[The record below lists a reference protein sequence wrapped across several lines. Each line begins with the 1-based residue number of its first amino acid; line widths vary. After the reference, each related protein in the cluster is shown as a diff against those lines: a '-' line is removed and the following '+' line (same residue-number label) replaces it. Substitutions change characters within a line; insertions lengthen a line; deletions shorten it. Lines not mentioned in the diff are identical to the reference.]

1 MATSLEPTTLAGLA
15 DRFAAVRRRTEW
27 LCEPLV
33 TEDQVPQS
41 MPDCSPIK
49 WHRAH
54 ATWFFETFILRPHFA
69 GYRPLVD
76 QYLHLFNSYYNA
88 VGPQFSRPQ
97 RGLVTRPTVDE
108 VTAYRRHVDRHMD
121 QLLRGSATVTGELRP
136 EVVELGLNH
145 EEQHQELMVTDLK
158 HLWSHNP
165 LRPAFSAG
173 GWAVERLSGRG
184 VRGSGE
190 PPNRATAPPLG
201 WVGLGEGVREIGH
214 RGVGFAFDNESPRH
228 RVFLE
233 AFELATRAVTAGE
246 YLAFLDDDGYGRPEL
261 WLSDGWAAV
270 REHGWRAPL
279 YWYREEDGWWHFTL
293 SGYRPVAPD
302 EPVTHLS
309 YFEADAFA
317 RWAGARLPTEAEWE
331 VAVAGLPLEGNLLD
345 HGRFH
350 PAPAP
355 AGSGLRQAFGDVW
368 EWTQSAYASYPGYR
382 PVPGALGE
390 YNAKFM
396 SGQMVL
402 RGGSCATPVG
412 HIRPTYRN
420 FFPPTARWQFSGIRL
435 AR

>member
-1 MATSLEPTTLAGLA
+1 MAISLEPAAPAALA
-15 DRFAAVRRRTEW
+15 DRYAAVRRRTEW
-27 LCEPLV
+27 LCRPLV
-33 TEDQVPQS
+33 PEDQVPQS
-41 MPDCSPIK
+41 MPDCSPLK

-54 ATWFFETFILRPHFA
+54 ATWFFETFVLRPHVA

-108 VTAYRRHVDRHMD
+108 VTAYRAHVDRHMD
-121 QLLRGSATVTGELRP
+121 ALLRGAAPVTGALRP
-136 EVVELGLNH
+136 EVIELGLNH

-165 LRPAFSAG
+165 LRPVYHAG
-173 GWAVERLSGRG
+173 GPAGR
-184 VRGSGE
+184 
-190 PPNRATAPPLG
+190 RAGGTAPLG
-201 WVGLGEGVREIGH
+201 WVGFDEGIREIGH
-214 RGVGFAFDNESPRH
+214 DGAGFAFDNEGPRH

-233 AFELATRAVTAGE
+233 AFELATRPVTAGE
-246 YLAFLDDDGYGRPEL
+246 YLSFMEDDGYGRPEL
-261 WLSDGWAAV
+261 WLSDGWAAAGA
-270 REHGWRAPL
+270 HQWRAPL
-279 YWYREEDGWWHFTL
+279 YWYREEESWWHYTL
-293 SGYRPVAPD
+293 SGCRPVAPD
-302 EPVTHLS
+302 EPVTHVS

-331 VAVAGLPLEGNLLD
+331 AAAAGAVPEGHFLD
-345 HGRFH
+345 QGRFH

-355 AGSGLRQAFGDVW
+355 AGSGMRQLSGDVW

-402 RGGSCATPVG
+402 RGGSCATPAG
-412 HIRPTYRN
+412 HVRPTYRN
-420 FFPPTARWQFSGIRL
+420 FFPPAARWQFSGIRP